1 VTSLAQQ
8 ETVLTRRARRWEG
21 LLPYWLILPTVAYLG
36 LFFVWPMIQGFGLA
50 LRDESGNWTFSAF
63 DTMVND
69 AAFDDAIRFTFLLIL
84 VIVPIQFVL
93 AFGMA
98 LLLNARLRGGGIFLY
113 IFLLPL
119 AISDLAAGIAW
130 SAIFTERGYLNTI
143 LEGVGVI
150 DQPFIFLDPTS
161 QTQLVLCVAA
171 AEIWRSTTFM
181 MVILFAGL
189 QGIPRDY
196 VEAAEVFGAG
206 FFQRI
211 RHVIFPM
218 LKPSIQVALLLR
230 LIFAFEVFAVVIAL
244 TGAGAHVLASEAY
257 IWQTTNENE
266 HVAAAY
272 SMVILGLSLAAAAV
286 VLVALRTPRERRL
299 R

>member
-1 VTSLAQQ
+1 VTTIASK
-8 ETVLTRRARRWEG
+8 ETLLTRRARRWEG
-21 LLPYWLILPTVAYLG
+21 LLPYWLILPTIVYLS

-50 LRDESGNWTFSAF
+50 LRDETGNWTLSAF
-63 DTMVND
+63 DTMVHD
-69 AAFDDAIRFTFLLIL
+69 ALFDDAMRFTFLLIL

-130 SAIFTERGYLNTI
+130 SAIFTEHGYLNTI
-143 LEGVGVI
+143 LERTGVI
-150 DQPFIFLDPTS
+150 EQPFIFLDPTS
-161 QTQLVLCVAA
+161 QTQLVLCVAV

-189 QGIPRDY
+189 QAIPRDY

-206 FFQRI
+206 FLQRV

-244 TGAGAHVLASEAY
+244 TGSGATVLAAEAY
-257 IWQTTNENE
+257 KWQTTNENE

-272 SMVILGLSLAAAAV
+272 SIVILGLSLAAAAV

>member
-1 VTSLAQQ
+1 MTSIAQ
-8 ETVLTRRARRWEG
+8 ETAPLTRRKRRWEV
-21 LLPYWLILPTVAYLG
+21 LPYWLILPTVVYLG

-50 LRDESGNWTFSAF
+50 LRDEDGWGITAF
-63 DTMVND
+63 ETMVND
-69 AAFDDAIRFTFLLIL
+69 PAFGEAMSFTFLLIL

-98 LLLNARLRGGGIFLY
+98 LLLNAKLRGSGIFLY

-143 LEGVGVI
+143 LEGAGVL
-150 DQPFIFLDPTS
+150 DQPHIFLDPTS
-161 QTQLVLCVAA
+161 RTQQIVAVA
-171 AEIWRSTTFM
+171 TAEIWRSTTFM

-189 QGIPRDY
+189 QAIPRDY

-206 FFQRI
+206 FFQRV
-211 RHVIFPM
+211 RHVIMPM
-218 LKPSIQVALLLR
+218 LKPSIQVAILLR

-244 TGAGAHVLASEAY
+244 TGSGATVLAAEAY
-257 IWQTTNENE
+257 KWQATNQNE

-272 SMVILGLSLAAAAV
+272 SVVILGLSLAAAAV
-286 VLVALRTPRERRL
+286 VLVVLRTPRERRL

>member
-1 VTSLAQQ
+1 MTSLASK

-50 LRDESGNWTFSAF
+50 LRDETGNWTFSAF

-69 AAFDDAIRFTFLLIL
+69 AAFDDAMRFTFLLIL

-130 SAIFTERGYLNTI
+130 SAIFT
-143 LEGVGVI
+143 
-150 DQPFIFLDPTS
+150 
-161 QTQLVLCVAA
+161 
-171 AEIWRSTTFM
+171 
-181 MVILFAGL
+181 
-189 QGIPRDY
+189 
-196 VEAAEVFGAG
+196 
-206 FFQRI
+206 
-211 RHVIFPM
+211 
-218 LKPSIQVALLLR
+218 
-230 LIFAFEVFAVVIAL
+230 
-244 TGAGAHVLASEAY
+244 
-257 IWQTTNENE
+257 
-266 HVAAAY
+266 
-272 SMVILGLSLAAAAV
+272 
-286 VLVALRTPRERRL
+286 
-299 R
+299 

>member
-1 VTSLAQQ
+1 MKRNRAAWWFVAPALGVIAVFFALPVLAALVVSFADFDIYALADIGNLRFVGLRNYVRLLETPLFWQALGNTFYFVAVGVPLSIAASLA
-8 ETVLTRRARRWEG
+8 A
-21 LLPYWLILPTVAYLG
+21 
-36 LFFVWPMIQGFGLA
+36 
-50 LRDESGNWTFSAF
+50 
-63 DTMVND
+63 
-69 AAFDDAIRFTFLLIL
+69 
-84 VIVPIQFVL
+84 
-93 AFGMA
+93 A
-98 LLLNARLRGGGIFLY
+98 LLLNS
-113 IFLLPL
+113 PL
-119 AISDLAAGIAW
+119 AWAKGFFRTAL
-130 SAIFTERGYLNTI
+130 FVPVVTT
-143 LEGVGVI
+143 
-150 DQPFIFLDPTS
+150 
-161 QTQLVLCVAA
+161 LVAVAV
-171 AEIWRSTTFM
+171 IWRYLLSTRYGLINYVLGRLGIDPVDWLGDPHWAMPAIILFAVWKSFGYN

-206 FFQRI
+206 FFQRV

>member
-1 VTSLAQQ
+1 VTTIAQ
-8 ETVLTRRARRWEG
+8 ETAPLTHRKRRWED
-21 LLPYWLILPTVAYLG
+21 LLPYWLILPTVVYLG

-50 LRDESGNWTFSAF
+50 LKDESGNWTLSALE
-63 DTMVND
+63 TMVND
-69 AAFDDAIRFTFLLIL
+69 EAFGDALSFTFLLIL

-130 SAIFTERGYLNTI
+130 SAIFTERGYLNTV
-143 LEGVGVI
+143 LEDVGVV
-150 DQPFIFLDPTS
+150 DQPFIFIDPTS
-161 QTQLVLCVAA
+161 TTQLVLVVAV

-206 FFQRI
+206 FLQRV

-244 TGAGAHVLASEAY
+244 AGSGATVLAAEAY
-257 IWQTTNENE
+257 EWQALNQNE

-272 SMVILGLSLAAAAV
+272 SVVILGLSLAAAAV
-286 VLVALRTPRERRL
+286 VLVVLRTPRERRL

>member
-1 VTSLAQQ
+1 MTTIAQ
-8 ETVLTRRARRWEG
+8 ETPLPRRRRRWE
-21 LLPYWLILPTVAYLG
+21 LLPYWLILPTVLYLG
-36 LFFVWPMIQGFGLA
+36 FFFVWPMIQGFGLA
-50 LRDESGNWTFSAF
+50 LQDEAGDWSLGAF
-63 DTMVND
+63 RTMV
-69 AAFDDAIRFTFLLIL
+69 DDPGFGEAMGFTFLLIL

-93 AFGMA
+93 AMGMA
-98 LLLNARLRGGGIFLY
+98 LLLNAKLRGSAIFLY

-119 AISDLAAGIAW
+119 AVSDLAAGIAW

-161 QTQLVLCVAA
+161 KTQLVLAVAA

-196 VEAAEVFGAG
+196 TEAAEVFGAG
-206 FFQRI
+206 FFQRV

-244 TGAGAHVLASEAY
+244 TGSGATVLAAEAY
-257 IWQTTNENE
+257 KWQATNENE

-272 SMVILGLSLAAAAV
+272 SIVILGLSLLAAAV
-286 VLVALRTPRERRL
+286 VLLVLRTPRERRL
-299 R
+299 K

>member
-1 VTSLAQQ
+1 VTTIAH
-8 ETVLTRRARRWEG
+8 ETLPRRKRRWEG
-21 LLPYWLILPTVAYLG
+21 LPYWLILPTVIYLG

-50 LRDESGNWTFSAF
+50 LQDEAGNWTFSAF
-63 DTMVND
+63 RTMVDD
-69 AAFDDAIRFTFLLIL
+69 AAFSEAMSFTFLLIL

-93 AFGMA
+93 AMGMA
-98 LLLNARLRGGGIFLY
+98 LLLNAKLKGSGIFLY

-119 AISDLAAGIAW
+119 AVSDLAAGIAW
-130 SAIFTERGYLNTI
+130 SAIFTELGYLNTI
-143 LEGVGVI
+143 LEGVGVV

-161 QTQLVLCVAA
+161 RTQLVLCVAA

-189 QGIPRDY
+189 QAIPRDY
-196 VEAAEVFGAG
+196 VEAAEVFGAS

-244 TGAGAHVLASEAY
+244 TGAGATVLAAEAY
-257 IWQTTNENE
+257 KWQSVNENE

-272 SMVILGLSLAAAAV
+272 SVVILGLSLVAAAV
-286 VLVALRTPRERRL
+286 VLLTLHTPRERRL